1 MAKMFTKNTFPIMLI
16 GTGIILLLPML
27 TGGEGNGLF
36 SQKNRITCEVTI
48 HDTGLFSFAE
58 IKNFQCAR
66 DKSIICGIS
75 KESPLGAEGTVRVT
89 TSSGNQATESFD
101 ISAPT
106 RDAKLILNICSEDTS
121 GEIQLFDK
129 DGKLRDKE
137 IFNVA

>member
-1 MAKMFTKNTFPIMLI
+1 MAKKNLMPIALI
-16 GTGIILLLPML
+16 IAGLFLLLPML
-27 TGGEGNGLF
+27 TGGGGNSIF

-75 KESPLGAEGTVRVT
+75 EESLLGAEGTVRVT
-89 TSSGNQATESFD
+89 TSSGNQATKSFD

-106 RDAKLILNICSEDTS
+106 RDAKLVLNVCSKDTS

-129 DGKLRDKE
+129 SGKLRDKE
-137 IFNVA
+137 VFNVK